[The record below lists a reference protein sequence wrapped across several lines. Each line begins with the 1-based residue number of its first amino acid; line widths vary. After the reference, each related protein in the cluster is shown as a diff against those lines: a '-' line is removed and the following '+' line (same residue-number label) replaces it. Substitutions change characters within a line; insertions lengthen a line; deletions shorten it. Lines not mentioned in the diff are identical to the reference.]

1 MEQKPRHKDDTSPL
15 RTYSTDLAEAVRMD
29 ESAVIKA
36 AMEEER
42 RHEEEQAAVSA
53 TSPRNKF
60 YIIGSFVI
68 VILAFGAVI
77 AATYIKSSR
86 TPDIIASQAQVAALI
101 TTENTAS
108 VEIGG
113 LSNDKIVDLVRTS
126 VANIAGIENQIT
138 NLYLTDATSGKKLIV
153 GTVPFLTDIKS
164 RIPPSLLATLSPMYM
179 LGIYKI
185 DGAQHPFLILQTND
199 FQTAF
204 ADMFTW
210 ERDMYSDFYLPFN
223 LPNSEDYFTLKFSD
237 DLVDNKAVRIVKNDN
252 GDTLLMYGFVDEKSL
267 IITDSI
273 VTFREVL
280 HRIQN
285 AR

>member
-1 MEQKPRHKDDTSPL
+1 MS
-15 RTYSTDLAEAVRMD
+15 
-29 ESAVIKA
+29 
-36 AMEEER
+36 
-42 RHEEEQAAVSA
+42 
-53 TSPRNKF
+53 
-60 YIIGSFVI
+60 
-68 VILAFGAVI
+68 
-77 AATYIKSSR
+77 
-86 TPDIIASQAQVAALI
+86 
-101 TTENTAS
+101 
-108 VEIGG
+108 
-113 LSNDKIVDLVRTS
+113 
-126 VANIAGIENQIT
+126 
-138 NLYLTDATSGKKLIV
+138 
-153 GTVPFLTDIKS
+153 FLTDIKS